1 MSALRG
7 HLWCKSGCKRGAR
20 GCKGVNPVSPAG
32 QEQPRLMRPLP
43 DDLLHPPPSTFTSTA
58 TTPPTTPPAPA
69 LIVETLF
76 SRTLR
81 CSNSCPAPSVLM
93 LRPFGPS
100 HPAASRSSLTFSARH
115 PSSARIRASKS
126 SSRTLRCS
134 RSGSSEPSRPAPP
147 SVAVSRTSQCSRSAP
162 DGASRLTDPLHVP
175 VRLVRPSSRV
185 VFALVILVTLLES
198 NRMPERKSL
207 TVRVICRK
215 KGGALR
221 IRPEGGVPGPKA
233 SRPHPVSSTSPAA
246 RGRQQSLPLWKS
258 FITASIFWETSA
270 L

>member
-1 MSALRG
+1 MSSLPAITPSPPAE
-7 HLWCKSGCKRGAR
+7 HLHNHRHHPTD
-20 GCKGVNPVSPAG
+20 NPAG
-32 QEQPRLMRPLP
+32 PGADRGNPLLLAGLLRPGAALAP
-43 DDLLHPPPSTFTSTA
+43 GAGSRTPHPTPPSA
-58 TTPPTTPPAPA
+58 AG
-69 LIVETLF
+69 

-81 CSNSCPAPSVLM
+81 
-93 LRPFGPS
+93 
-100 HPAASRSSLTFSARH
+100 
-115 PSSARIRASKS
+115 
-126 SSRTLRCS
+126 
-134 RSGSSEPSRPAPP
+134 
-147 SVAVSRTSQCSRSAP
+147 CSRSAP

-185 VFALVILVTLLES
+185 VLSPVILVTLLES

-258 FITASIFWETSA
+258 FITASIFRETSA

>member
-100 HPAASRSSLTFSARH
+100 HPAASRSSPTFSARQ
-115 PSSARIRASKS
+115 PSSARSLLSKS
-126 SSRTLRCS
+126 SFGDLRSSHAPVLTNRRESHLTVLPLPPCG
-134 RSGSSEPSRPAPP
+134 RSCPTPP
-147 SVAVSRTSQCSRSAP
+147 SVAALYRSTSRP
-162 DGASRLTDPLHVP
+162 G
-175 VRLVRPSSRV
+175 SSRKTE
-185 VFALVILVTLLES
+185 L
-198 NRMPERKSL
+198 P
-207 TVRVICRK
+207 
-215 KGGALR
+215 GGLC
-221 IRPEGGVPGPKA
+221 IGHPGNP
-233 SRPHPVSSTSPAA
+233 P
-246 RGRQQSLPLWKS
+246 GEQ
-258 FITASIFWETSA
+258 
-270 L
+270 